1 MTGRSEPLMISQTTR
16 YALHILGYLSRGD
29 AELVPGEAIAR
40 EIGVP
45 ANYLSKILNQ
55 LRKSGIVE
63 ARKGW
68 GGGFRLLPDAHARPL
83 LDVVRVFEGEQPS
96 GMPSCI
102 FGLPECSDGSPCPL
116 HAQWSHL
123 RDAFSLMLRTTT
135 IGDLKQRTVDGP
147 DGWPVVAPRP
157 AVDGAP

>member
-102 FGLPECSDGSPCPL
+102 FGLPECSDDHPCPL
-116 HAQWSHL
+116 HGHWAGI
-123 RDAFSLMLRTTT
+123 RDAFDAMLRNTT
-135 IGDLKQRTVDGP
+135 IVELKHRTLELP
-147 DGWPVVAPRP
+147 APLSRP
-157 AVDGAP
+157 AEPPQR